1 MWVLLYMEF
10 RGLWCIYDQIS
21 WSWELSNFADCN
33 VCGWSF
39 ARVAISHNHN
49 ARTSVPDILNFRS
62 PEKKNV
68 VYPLMFLLWPI
79 PNLQIYEV
87 VDSVG
92 NKENSFLFSLLIQGL
107 VENSK
112 WWKCHTLHTDIPYDS
127 YPPVLQQD

>member
-1 MWVLLYMEF
+1 
-10 RGLWCIYDQIS
+10 
-21 WSWELSNFADCN
+21 
-33 VCGWSF
+33 
-39 ARVAISHNHN
+39 
-49 ARTSVPDILNFRS
+49 VPDTLNFRS
-62 PEKKNV
+62 PEKTKQNKTKKTKIV

-112 WWKCHTLHTDIPYDS
+112 
-127 YPPVLQQD
+127 